1 MDEEYREGLDG
12 MIESLKKLSEEL
24 TELEKVLVSISSED
38 NKQSKCSKRRPVK
51 K

>member
-12 MIESLKKLSEEL
+12 IIESLKKLSEEL
-24 TELEKVLVSISSED
+24 TELEKVLTSISSED
-38 NKQSKCSKRRPVK
+38 NGKRRPVK